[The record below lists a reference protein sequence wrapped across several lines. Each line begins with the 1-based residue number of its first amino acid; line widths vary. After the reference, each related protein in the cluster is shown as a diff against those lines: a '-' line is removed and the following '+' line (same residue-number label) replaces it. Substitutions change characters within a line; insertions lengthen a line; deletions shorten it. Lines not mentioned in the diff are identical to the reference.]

1 MTLALALLI
10 GVLFTIAL
18 YLMMR
23 RNLVKVLIGLII
35 LSNAINLFIFTLGRL
50 VRGRPP
56 LIPAG
61 ETALQPPYADPLP
74 QALILT
80 AIVISFGVT
89 AFAIALM
96 RQAYQV
102 LGTSDL
108 NELRDTDIQPRY
120 HPDYHHAESEEE
132 GH

>member
-1 MTLALALLI
+1 MILALALLV
-10 GVLFTIAL
+10 GVLFSVSL

-35 LSNAINLFIFTLGRL
+35 LSNAINLLIFTLGRL

-56 LIPAG
+56 LIPPG

-89 AFAIALM
+89 AFAITLM
-96 RQAYQV
+96 RQVYQT

-108 NELRDTDIQPRY
+108 NQLRDTDIQPRY
-120 HPDYHHAESEEE
+120 HPDQYHEEDEE